1 MRYLPALLSAVF
13 TAAVVYLLDRPLGE
27 SPSLGRLLDPFRG
40 VWNNARQAEPEPGS
54 TSLVLPGLSGPVT
67 VRYDEQGVPHIFAP
81 SWLDAIRA
89 QGYVTAQDRLWQMEF
104 QTHAAAGRMAEILG
118 PDLDAK
124 GDGRILR
131 YDRLQR
137 RQGLGYAAEQALTAI
152 AKDDSMMAFLDAY
165 AEGVNAWID
174 QLKPED
180 YPIEYKLLDYAP
192 EPWAPLKTAL
202 LMKYMGQDL
211 ASTEYDLPFTNLLR
225 KLGREEFNRL
235 FPEDANTDPIVP
247 PGTPYPFAPLDL
259 DTPEAYEPPALA
271 SLPPAFSPDYRQ
283 PDRGIG
289 SNNWAVHGSRTASG
303 APILCNDPH
312 LQLNLP
318 SIWYQ
323 VQLYA
328 PGLNVYGASLPGAPG
343 VVIGFNR
350 DIAWGVTNA
359 GRDVR
364 DWYRIE
370 FRDASRREYK
380 FEGQWRP
387 AKARVETLR
396 IKGQPE
402 QYDTVWYTHHGPV
415 VYDRSFEHR
424 ELEGYALRWELH
436 QPSNEM
442 KTFLVLNSA
451 DSYAD
456 YRRALPNFQCPG
468 QNFLFASRKGDI
480 AITQQGR
487 FPARWPGQGRFLLDG
502 SRADHEWQAYIP
514 AGQNP
519 TSVNPPRGFVSS
531 ANQYPADSS
540 YPFYQLGYFEEY
552 RNRRVNERLAD
563 MGNRITP
570 QDLMA
575 LQLDNYGLM
584 AAEALPV
591 MLEAFP
597 PARQELG
604 NWDYFYHAGSREAA
618 RFQSWYNALYALIW
632 DEFEGDDQAPTQIR
646 PEHYPTIALMKAD
659 PQSTWFDDQRTP
671 QRENLAALA
680 AKAWEQSQT
689 DLDWW
694 EFKHTSIAHLLKL
707 DPFSVLNVQ
716 SGGNRNIVNA
726 TSERNGPSWRMVVEM
741 SDPPRAW
748 GIYPG
753 GQNGNPASPE
763 ATRFIPDW
771 AAGKYYELLF
781 LLSPDDRPEQT
792 PRQLLLHAP

>member
-1 MRYLPALLSAVF
+1 MRFFPFLLAAAFTVAVI
-13 TAAVVYLLDRPLGE
+13 YLLDRPLGN

-40 VWNNARQAEPEPGS
+40 VWNNARHADSG
-54 TSLVLPGLSGPVT
+54 TGATWLVLPGLSGTVN
-67 VRYDEQGVPHIFAP
+67 VRYDEQGVPHLFAT

-89 QGYVTAQDRLWQMEF
+89 QGYVTAKDRLWQMEF

-118 PDLDAK
+118 PDLDEK
-124 GDGRILR
+124 GDGKILR

-137 RQGLGYAAEQALTAI
+137 RQGLGYAAEQSLTAI
-152 AKDDSMMAFLDAY
+152 SKDDSMMAFLEAY
-165 AEGVNAWID
+165 ADGVNTWIN

-180 YPIEYKLLDYAP
+180 YPIEYKLLEYSP
-192 EPWAPLKTAL
+192 EPWVPLKTAL

-225 KLGREEFNRL
+225 KLGLEEFNRL
-235 FPEDANTDPIVP
+235 FPEDANTAPIVP
-247 PGTPYPFAPLDL
+247 PGTPYPFSAIDI
-259 DTPEAYEPPALA
+259 DTPDAYEPPALA
-271 SLPPAFSPDYRQ
+271 AYPPATAR
-283 PDRGIG
+283 PDRGVG

-323 VQLYA
+323 VQLHA

-370 FRDASRREYK
+370 FRDASRKEYK
-380 FEGQWRP
+380 FEGEWRA
-387 AKARVETLR
+387 AKPRVETLR
-396 IKGQPE
+396 IKGQPV

-415 VYDRSFEHR
+415 VYDRKFEHQ
-424 ELEGYALRWELH
+424 ELEGFALRWELH

-442 KTFLVLNSA
+442 KTLMVLNSA

-468 QNFLFASRKGDI
+468 QNFLFASRQGDI

-502 SRADHEWQAYIP
+502 SRADHDWQAYIP
-514 AGQNP
+514 VEQNP
-519 TSVNPPRGFVSS
+519 TSVNPERGFVSS
-531 ANQYPADSS
+531 ANQYPADST

-552 RNRRVNERLAD
+552 RNRRVNDRLST
-563 MGNRITP
+563 MGDKITP
-570 QDLMA
+570 QDLMD

-597 PARQELG
+597 PAKDVLG
-604 NWDYFYHAGSREAA
+604 NWDFFYNADSKQAA

-632 DEFEGDDQAPTQIR
+632 DEFEGEAATTIK
-646 PEHYPTIALMKAD
+646 PEHYPTIALMRAD
-659 PQSTWFDDQRTP
+659 PQSPWFDDKRTP
-671 QRENLAALA
+671 ERESLADLA
-680 AKAWEQSQT
+680 EKAWAQSET
-689 DLDWW
+689 DLAWW
-694 EFKHTSIAHLLKL
+694 AFKNTSIEHLLKL
-707 DPFSVLNVQ
+707 DPFSVMAVR

-726 TSERNGPSWRMVVEM
+726 TSERHGPSWRMVVEM

-753 GQNGNPASPE
+753 GQNGNPASSE
-763 ATRFIPDW
+763 STKFIADW
-771 AAGKYYELLF
+771 AEGKYYELLY
-781 LLSPDDRPEQT
+781 LLGEDDRPQST
-792 PRQLLLHAP
+792 PRQLVLTAQP